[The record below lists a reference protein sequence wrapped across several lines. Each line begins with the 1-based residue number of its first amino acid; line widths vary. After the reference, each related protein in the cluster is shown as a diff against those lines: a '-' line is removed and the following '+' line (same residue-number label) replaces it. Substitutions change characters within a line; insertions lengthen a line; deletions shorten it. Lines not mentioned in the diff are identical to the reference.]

1 MEKHGLTAVTGII
14 AMASLWKIKSI
25 TNPKKKKKYSPP
37 HTSELQQTAYLEK
50 WITNRKFFLFSLFFL
65 LHIFSGWL
73 ERLWIPSRREHA
85 HKSLGFFFLLSF
97 TFTFTLSLSVQ
108 LNSARLCSIQF
119 SFCLVFVFIQ
129 FTCLLLPVF
138 FCLSLFE
145 LICSLVYLFF
155 VLLLYFL
162 FFSP

>member
-1 MEKHGLTAVTGII
+1 MCKSGKRKIEILGMEKHGLTAVTGII

-85 HKSLGFFFLLSF
+85 HKSLGFFFFSLLLL
-97 TFTFTLSLSVQ
+97 LSLSLSLSSAQFSSAMFDSVQ
-108 LNSARLCSIQF
+108 LLLG
-119 SFCLVFVFIQ
+119 FCFHSVYLSS
-129 FTCLLLPVF
+129 FTCLLL
-138 FCLSLFE
+138 S
-145 LICSLVYLFF
+145 
-155 VLLLYFL
+155 
-162 FFSP
+162 

>member
-1 MEKHGLTAVTGII
+1 MVWLQWL
-14 AMASLWKIKSI
+14 ASLPWHHCEKSSQSPI
-25 TNPKKKKKYSPP
+25 QKKKKYSPP

-50 WITNRKFFLFSLFFL
+50 WITNRKFFFFSLFFL

-97 TFTFTLSLSVQ
+97 TFTFTLSLSQ
-108 LNSARLCSIQF
+108 FSSIQLGYVQFSSAFAWFLF
-119 SFCLVFVFIQ
+119 SFS
-129 FTCLLLPVF
+129 LPVF
-138 FCLSLFE
+138 FYLSSSVLVFSNWFVRLFT
-145 LICSLVYLFF
+145 CFLFCCCIF
-155 VLLLYFL
+155 C